1 MVKKNKS
8 KKNNNKIKIK
18 GGFWRDIENLSLLIP
33 KLNKVKN
40 NNKKSK
46 KNKLRGGFIRAGSSQ
61 HF

>member
-8 KKNNNKIKIK
+8 KKNNNKKIK

-40 NNKKSK
+40 LNKKSSK
-46 KNKLRGGFIRAGSSQ
+46 KKKLKGGFIRAGSQ
-61 HF
+61 QYF

>member
-8 KKNNNKIKIK
+8 KKNDKIRIK

-33 KLNKVKN
+33 KLNNVKKLN
-40 NNKKSK
+40 KKKSK
-46 KNKLRGGFIRAGSSQ
+46 KNKLKGGFIRAGSSQ